1 MQLVHIRIGHS
12 ISLQLFDDAQSCL
25 RMAWHLL
32 RLKLPCH
39 KVHDQMHP
47 DLQLQRAIPCHAS
60 RVCLG
65 QFIELSSHLGVFLGS
80 LLLSGIR
87 EKLPCCIILLKVV
100 VGSVV
105 QILRFE
111 IEIVDSVIVQ
121 AHLPAFSF
129 IIPTNKGAT
138 PAVEFGVFQQVLE
151 EHLLTDAEGA
161 GILRRVRPKHDFEQ
175 LLPFVHGTCQSAK
188 SSRYATFAA
197 ILAQIRSLSLNL
209 IHHSFQTL
217 SHIPSLAHAPRQT
230 RSRRRHLQYEIF
242 ALRFVLQ
249 VLQRV
254 LCGVRVRLQ
263 KHVLHGGCH

>member
-1 MQLVHIRIGHS
+1 MQLVHIRITHAVAS
-12 ISLQLFDDAQSCL
+12 QLFDDALSCR

-65 QFIELSSHLGVFLGS
+65 QLIELGSHLGMFLGS

-87 EKLPCCIILLKVV
+87 EKLPCCVILLKVLI
-100 VGSVV
+100 GSVV

-111 IEIVDSVIVQ
+111 IVVPSAIVR

-129 IIPTNKGAT
+129 IIPHNKGAT
-138 PAVEFGVFQQVLE
+138 LAVEFGHFQQILE
-151 EHLLTDAEGA
+151 EHLLTNSEGA

-175 LLPFVHGTCQSAK
+175 LLPFIHGTCQSAK
-188 SSRYATFAA
+188 SSRYATFST

-209 IHHSFQTL
+209 IHHSFQVL
-217 SHIPSLAHAPRQT
+217 SHSPSLAHAPRQT
-230 RSRRRHLQYEIF
+230 RSRRRHLQYEIS
-242 ALRFVLQ
+242 ALLLILQ

-254 LCGVRVRLQ
+254 LLCVRVRLQ